1 VDSYTA
7 TGWLLLLNK
16 TSEFFSSACGT
27 GILPVTSSAVY
38 YYFRSWLSNG
48 YSQ

>member
-1 VDSYTA
+1 M
-7 TGWLLLLNK
+7 
-16 TSEFFSSACGT
+16 CGT
-27 GILPVTSSAVY
+27 GILPVTSSGVLPVTSSAVY